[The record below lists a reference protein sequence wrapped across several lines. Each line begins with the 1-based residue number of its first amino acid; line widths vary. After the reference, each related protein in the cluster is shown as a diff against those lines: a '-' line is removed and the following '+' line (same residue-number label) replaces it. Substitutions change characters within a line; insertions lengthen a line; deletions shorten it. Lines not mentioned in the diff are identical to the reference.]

1 MERWCPPVL
10 GTPGCLILAAGLL
23 ASSSSRTAVSSS
35 LWPRWAGPKRRSAN
49 YAWHTGT
56 GPTQVLP
63 ETARRGDDRQTFHC
77 GTASRKD
84 PMGPGASSVLRR
96 NAPFRP
102 QLRALDGP
110 EHQSGGRRTRG
121 QRMECVAGRRDQSV
135 RRGGGV
141 RPGRR
146 TADGPGT
153 TDEPHAG
160 LWRSGGRRLRQP
172 PRSRTEWAHADAPCR
187 DRTAGGRFGVG
198 APAM

>member
-1 MERWCPPVL
+1 MHGPDLCRNRIRFP
-10 GTPGCLILAAGLL
+10 
-23 ASSSSRTAVSSS
+23 SR
-35 LWPRWAGPKRRSAN
+35 
-49 YAWHTGT
+49 
-56 GPTQVLP
+56 
-63 ETARRGDDRQTFHC
+63 FHC
-77 GTASRKD
+77 GTAPSKD

-160 LWRSGGRRLRQP
+160 LWRSGGRRIRQP
-172 PRSRTEWAHADAPCR
+172 PRSRREWAHADQPGLPARRVGTARLAAGSGSAPRPCEIPLAR
-187 DRTAGGRFGVG
+187 PSAPYSRSPRWSRGCCRTASEPDQHLPTIRQRYIVTVSTKG
-198 APAM
+198 AS